1 MVRNDDARDSLVQPV
16 QSVDR
21 AAEILEILARRGDAG
36 VTEIG
41 VDLGVHKSTASRLLA
56 TLEARGLVEQAR
68 ARGSFRLGAGLI
80 RLARASAA
88 QLDISQAAR
97 EVCAALAADLG
108 DTVNVAV
115 LDEGAA
121 MNVSQARGS
130 AAVAVQ
136 NWVGRRTPLHA
147 TSSGKV
153 LLAFAPDGVSRRL
166 LAQPLERCTPATI
179 TDRPVLE
186 AELATVR
193 ERGWGATQGELE
205 VGLNGVAAP
214 VWTAGG
220 ELAGAIS
227 VSGPAYRLEP
237 DRFAAVAE
245 RVIAAARDA
254 GTLLG

>member
-1 MVRNDDARDSLVQPV
+1 MRNVDRRDPLVQPV

-68 ARGSFRLGAGLI
+68 ARGTYRLGAGLI
-80 RLARASAA
+80 RLAGASAA
-88 QLDISQAAR
+88 QLDIAQAAR
-97 EVCAALAADLG
+97 EVCAVLAADLG
-108 DTVNVAV
+108 ETVNVAV
-115 LDEGAA
+115 LDEGSA

-153 LLAFAPDGVSRRL
+153 LLAFAPDDVRRRL
-166 LAQPLERCTPATI
+166 VAQPLERCTPATI
-179 TDRPVLE
+179 TDRRVLQ

-227 VSGPAYRLEP
+227 VSGPAYRLDA
-237 DRFAAVAE
+237 DRFAEVAE
-245 RVIAAARDA
+245 RVLAAARDA

>member
-1 MVRNDDARDSLVQPV
+1 MRNDDERDPLVQPV
-16 QSVDR
+16 RSVDR

-56 TLEARGLVEQAR
+56 TLQARGLVEQAR
-68 ARGSFRLGAGLI
+68 VRGSFRLGAGLI

-97 EVCAALAADLG
+97 EACAVLAADLG

-153 LLAFAPDGVSRRL
+153 LLAFAPDDVSRRL
-166 LAQPLERCTPATI
+166 VAQPLERCTPATI
-179 TDRPVLE
+179 TDRRALE

-227 VSGPAYRLEP
+227 VSGPAYRLDPE
-237 DRFAAVAE
+237 RFAAVAA
-245 RVIAAARDA
+245 RVIAAAADA